1 MTDFDIN
8 KLKQDMN
15 FIEEGITISNV
26 SKKKTFELSNETK
39 VSKKIK
45 NLRYFLKKKRN
56 MMFKH
61 APSQVFLRSR

>member
-8 KLKQDMN
+8 KLKKDMT

-61 APSQVFLRSR
+61 APS